1 MIVEVLQN
9 DKRVDGSVGDH
20 VAIDPAMGSTL
31 ACFGVVRV
39 VSHGETQAAPCTV
52 ERIEDSDE
60 QERLTER
67 GREYLEGGDEEAG

>member
-1 MIVEVLQN
+1 MIVEVLQK

-39 VSHGETQAAPCTV
+39 VSHGETNATPCVV

-67 GREYLEGGDEEAG
+67 IDECDEGGDEAAG